1 MLLINY
7 FLLQRWM
14 NRGNLLLAPTRFS
27 SGTFRRY
34 TDIYFYLLFE
44 TETDDSSEETDSFDL
59 EPWALGGGLLPDLQ
73 VYE

>member
-1 MLLINY
+1 MDE
-7 FLLQRWM
+7 
-14 NRGNLLLAPTRFS
+14 
-27 SGTFRRY
+27 SGESVARTNTFQFRY
-34 TDIYFYLLFE
+34 KYLDDIYLYLLFE